1 MTTLKLCRL
10 YHGAC
15 PHCLP
20 PVDGSWG
27 LTARGMCRREAA
39 VDCVSQMDPSEEH
52 AVDIG
57 DSTIIVAGYKSKDLL
72 KLGPMWL
79 YDVLPQISPDE
90 WEILVSFARD
100 YTARGIPW
108 MVARRGKVFTLLK
121 KKG

>member
-1 MTTLKLCRL
+1 
-10 YHGAC
+10 
-15 PHCLP
+15 
-20 PVDGSWG
+20 
-27 LTARGMCRREAA
+27 
-39 VDCVSQMDPSEEH
+39 MDPSEEH

-57 DSTIIVAGYKSKDLL
+57 DATIIVAGFKSKELL
-72 KLGPMWL
+72 RAGPMWL